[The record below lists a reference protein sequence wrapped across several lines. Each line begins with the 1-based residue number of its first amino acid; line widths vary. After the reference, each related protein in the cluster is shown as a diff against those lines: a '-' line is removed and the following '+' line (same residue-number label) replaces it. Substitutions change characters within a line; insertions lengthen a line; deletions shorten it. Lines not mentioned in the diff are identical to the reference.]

1 MRRRV
6 RTARTARHAV
16 PPNLTA
22 FPFGLLTT
30 AVGFDVLHLLTG
42 RADFA
47 VTAAHLIAAG
57 VLLGSVT
64 AAGRWLAWLLA
75 PDALGDRV
83 RRISLLYRTTNT
95 VVLLLFGTSWLLRQG
110 YQDWLPTWS
119 ALGAAWAGLL
129 TAGFGGWL
137 AGELAERL
145 SPGGEH
151 RAVVGT
157 GGTAGPATAP

>member
-1 MRRRV
+1 MRRR
-6 RTARTARHAV
+6 ARTSRHAV

-30 AVGFDVLHLLTG
+30 AVGFDALHLLTG

-64 AAGRWLAWLLA
+64 AAGRWLAWVLA
-75 PDALGDRV
+75 PDALGARV
-83 RRISLLYRTTNT
+83 RRISMLYRTTNT
-95 VVLLLFGTSWLLRQG
+95 AVLLLYGTSWLLRLGQP
-110 YQDWLPTWS
+110 DWLPTWS

-137 AGELAERL
+137 AVELAER
-145 SPGGEH
+145 SAGGDRGPVARPGGP
-151 RAVVGT
+151 V
-157 GGTAGPATAP
+157 GPATAP